1 MKADFKKPEQFSIVV
16 QNKRKNKNI
25 RLQVDNEFQQVKIKD
40 LNYRYNVTMF
50 TTNLSAGKAFAA
62 EHKIRK
68 LKSRTSKLKAIS
80 DKTKVNIPPVTII
93 KQSAENMN
101 DVKSEKHIISTNN
114 IEKNLYLARN
124 LRHLV
129 LKG

>member
-1 MKADFKKPEQFSIVV
+1 
-16 QNKRKNKNI
+16 
-25 RLQVDNEFQQVKIKD
+25 
-40 LNYRYNVTMF
+40 
-50 TTNLSAGKAFAA
+50 
-62 EHKIRK
+62 
-68 LKSRTSKLKAIS
+68 
-80 DKTKVNIPPVTII
+80 
-93 KQSAENMN
+93 MN

>member
-1 MKADFKKPEQFSIVV
+1 
-16 QNKRKNKNI
+16 
-25 RLQVDNEFQQVKIKD
+25 
-40 LNYRYNVTMF
+40 MF

-101 DVKSEKHIISTNN
+101 DLKSEKHISTNN